1 MFGDIRSRADLKK
14 ISSPSVV
21 TKFDDMTWVKRPTK
35 GDGFNEA
42 EANVAAKMEDWM
54 RLQFEQNG
62 FSDKILTKV

>member
-1 MFGDIRSRADLKK
+1 
-14 ISSPSVV
+14 
-21 TKFDDMTWVKRPTK
+21 MTWVKRPTK

-42 EANVAAKMEDWM
+42 EAKMEDWM

>member
-1 MFGDIRSRADLKK
+1 
-14 ISSPSVV
+14 
-21 TKFDDMTWVKRPTK
+21 MTWVKRPTK

-42 EANVAAKMEDWM
+42 EVTVAAKMEDWM